1 MSLPSARLVQEASAG
16 GWNRKAG
23 VDQTRKLVWDRALLP
38 GRRAQPGRFGGKW
51 QNDSLECSGQKPAE
65 LGSENREEYPSPH
78 KRQAPNPG
86 TTKAS
91 S

>member
-23 VDQTRKLVWDRALLP
+23 VDQTRKLVWDRALSP

-65 LGSENREEYPSPH
+65 LGSATRARVPVPTQAPSPKPRH
-78 KRQAPNPG
+78 DE
-86 TTKAS
+86 S
-91 S
+91 